1 MSSIF
6 RIVTQRE
13 LIEAKESGQV
23 PRNVADETSGY
34 VHLSPKSE
42 VLTTAQRYYSNHQE
56 LSVLEVN
63 SIDLGAALRWERVE
77 SRNNV
82 SFPHLY
88 APNIPW
94 TAVKE
99 IHTLTQKTDG
109 CFEWQLLDG

>member
-1 MSSIF
+1 M
-6 RIVTQRE
+6 
-13 LIEAKESGQV
+13 
-23 PRNVADETSGY
+23 
-34 VHLSPKSE
+34 
-42 VLTTAQRYYSNHQE
+42 
-56 LSVLEVN
+56 
-63 SIDLGAALRWERVE
+63 DLGAALRWERVE

-109 CFEWQLLDG
+109 YFEWQ